1 MYICIM
7 CIICIALI
15 VYTAL
20 YMFNAKQSQRLVNK
34 IVVNKK
40 LSQDTAR
47 TLHLFMAVS
56 SLYIL

>member
-47 TLHLFMAVS
+47 TLYLFMAVS